1 MKLLIEHEAKDLLEK
16 YSIPTAKC
24 YFCESENDA
33 LIAAKRIGFPV
44 VMKVASRKII
54 HKSDVGGVRLNI
66 KSEDEVRTAFNE
78 LMSVEG
84 AEGVNVQQ
92 MLKPGIEVIVGVAEN
107 EQFGSFAIFGLG
119 GIFTEIIKDVS
130 IRLLPLSR
138 KDAEEMV
145 KEING
150 YKILEGYRGKRGDLN
165 ALVELLLKL
174 NELVEKENIVEMD
187 LNPIFVYEKGF
198 CVADA
203 RIVIGERKKF
213 EYEPKDL
220 SVFFNPKS
228 VAVVGASREFGK
240 PGNLIVLN
248 LLRIGFKGKI
258 YPVNP
263 KANEVHGI
271 KAYPSIKDVPEDVDL
286 AIIAIPSKFVVEAL
300 KDCAEKGAKGVV
312 IVSGGFS
319 ESGNYGAE
327 IEKEIVEVA
336 KKKGVRVIGPNTIGI
351 LDSYRNF
358 TSFFSYLFKVNK
370 GNISLVTQSGAV
382 ANFSLLCLHHI
393 GVNKII
399 ALGNSCDVS
408 ETDSLN
414 FLIRDRETKVV
425 GMYIEGFRNGRAF
438 YEVLKNCKK
447 PVVILKS
454 GRTDAG
460 KKSALSHTA
469 SISTNEEIFEAVCK
483 QAKVAKTRDFDE
495 FIDTL
500 KALSLQPLPKGK
512 NVGIIEPSGAEC
524 VMAADA
530 VEENGLKLAKY
541 SERTLKRLQEF
552 APEWHSINNPLD
564 LYPFVEKN
572 GDYVFFEILKI
583 FLEDENVDAVVSG
596 IFIPSLLRMKMN
608 LNWVKSYEKPVLF
621 TLKDI
626 EEIIDAKKMLEKTGF
641 PVYPTPER
649 AVRALKN
656 MLSVVK

>member
-240 PGNLIVLN
+240 PVIVLN
-248 LLRIGFKGKI
+248 LLRKGKI